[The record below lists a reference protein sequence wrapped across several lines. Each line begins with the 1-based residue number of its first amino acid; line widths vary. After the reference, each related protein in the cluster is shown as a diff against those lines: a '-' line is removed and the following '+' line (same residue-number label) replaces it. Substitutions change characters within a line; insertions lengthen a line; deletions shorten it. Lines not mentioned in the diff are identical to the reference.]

1 MYIYIY
7 RERERERERLDL
19 MHSVEENL
27 QEGLYTLQVLF
38 ITDQLKY
45 KKILSNKFSSIV
57 IICKCNMSPKEV
69 SYFFT
74 GSSHLGSDL
83 ILTIP
88 NIKGTNY
95 STISAYRNKTV
106 T

>member
-1 MYIYIY
+1 
-7 RERERERERLDL
+7 

-27 QEGLYTLQVLF
+27 QQGLYTLQVLF

-45 KKILSNKFSSIV
+45 KKFLSNKFSSFIV

-74 GSSHLGSDL
+74 GSGHLGSDL
-83 ILTIP
+83 ILTIL